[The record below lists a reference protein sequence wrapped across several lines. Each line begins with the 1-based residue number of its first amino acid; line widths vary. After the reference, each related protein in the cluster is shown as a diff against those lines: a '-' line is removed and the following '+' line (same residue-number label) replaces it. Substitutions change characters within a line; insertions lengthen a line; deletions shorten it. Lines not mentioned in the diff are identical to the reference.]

1 MARLFYLCILSG
13 VVLTVLVAG
22 VYPLPQH
29 TRYRSI
35 VSVIPDGGRE
45 EVFTMHW
52 PQDRVQPLQAGRA
65 GPIQQAGDLVQLS
78 TADGAGASVEIF
90 RVRDAAGNVV
100 GLASRSVTTAT
111 TTAGAAQDAGWV
123 LLIPSRGTLFL
134 GQQQGRDGAP
144 AGASGSVTGGTG
156 EFAALTGSYSETRD
170 VGQQAADGSSSGQ
183 IRLIT
188 RVQAA
193 P

>member
-1 MARLFYLCILSG
+1 MGGLARLFYLCILAG
-13 VVLTVLVAG
+13 VVLTVLAAG

-29 TRYRSI
+29 TRYRSM
-35 VSVIPDGGRE
+35 VSVVPDGGRE
-45 EVFTMHW
+45 EVFSMHW

-65 GPIQQAGDLVQLS
+65 GPIQQAGDLAQLS
-78 TADGAGASVEIF
+78 AADGASASAEIF
-90 RVRDAAGNVV
+90 RVRDVAGNVI
-100 GLASRSVTTAT
+100 GLASRSVTTV
-111 TTAGAAQDAGWV
+111 AGAAPDAGWV

-134 GQQQGRDGAP
+134 GQQQRGDGAP
-144 AGASGSVTGGTG
+144 AGGSVTGGTG
-156 EFAALTGSYSETRD
+156 EFAGLAGSYDEVRQT
-170 VGQQAADGSSSGQ
+170 GKTAADGSSSGQ